1 MARSGHGSDEVREK
15 SGSERKRA
23 NQLSASA
30 ASEEGVGGG
39 MEQRPLTPSQSGEW
53 GRSWVGVAGVVV
65 LSTEEG
71 AVVLVALCMVLA
83 TEGSEWWEDMLAEA
97 GLWVE
102 VGEVF
107 LLLLLVLLP
116 ARRTTGLKGFSKRE
130 APTGET
136 LRSGRAMM

>member
-1 MARSGHGSDEVREK
+1 M
-15 SGSERKRA
+15 
-23 NQLSASA
+23 
-30 ASEEGVGGG
+30 
-39 MEQRPLTPSQSGEW
+39 
-53 GRSWVGVAGVVV
+53 VV
-65 LSTEEG
+65 LSTEDG
-71 AVVLVALCMVLA
+71 AVVLVVLCMVLA

-102 VGEVF
+102 VGEVS
-107 LLLLLVLLP
+107 LLLLLVLP